1 MIDQQKTLNRV
12 TIQELSA
19 YKQRGER
26 FAMLTAYDYSTASA
40 LDDAGIPIL
49 LVGDTLGIFVQGHA
63 TTIPVTMDAMVY
75 HCEIV
80 TRAVHNTLVI
90 GDMPFGSYNTTE
102 EGIHNAGRLMK
113 KGGVHAVKLE
123 GPKYELVARL
133 TEIGIPVMG
142 HLGLTPQ
149 SYFQLGGNKVQT
161 RTETAAKMLVESAL
175 ELERAGTFALVLEAV
190 PNTAAKQ
197 VTAALKVPTIGIGAG
212 PHCDGQVLVS
222 SEMLGLT
229 EGDSPKFAKRYAELR
244 NTIVAAARAFG
255 AEVRQGKYPD
265 AAHSYDWKLKAS

>member
-1 MIDQQKTLNRV
+1 MTDQQKTLSRV

-26 FAMLTAYDYSTASA
+26 FGMLTAYDYSTASA
-40 LDDAGIPIL
+40 FDDAGIPIL

-75 HCEIV
+75 HCEII
-80 TRAVHNTLVI
+80 TRAVRNALVI

-113 KGGVHAVKLE
+113 RGGVHAVKLE

-149 SYFQLGGNKVQT
+149 SYFQLGGNKVQA
-161 RTETAAKMLVESAL
+161 RTEAGAKMLIESAL
-175 ELERAGTFALVLEAV
+175 KLESAGIFALVLEAI
-190 PNTAAKQ
+190 PNIAAKH

-244 NTIVAAARAFG
+244 NTIVEAARAFG